1 MLVGQILYFN
11 MKKRIV
17 LVAVLLLSIIAVAQ
31 EKNDGYRF
39 SMAVDLGVQNF
50 LGRSG
55 ISMIDYNQND
65 FSSMRYNCLLGFNN
79 SKRFF
84 ALELSLS
91 SIEAKYDNTLRE
103 SISIYG
109 LGLLSENK
117 LPVQEK
123 LFINY
128 TIGAGLLASSECIRY
143 NSLDLDS
150 FHRLG
155 AYIKFGIGLGFDVNN
170 LTIGAKEEI
179 VEGYL
184 QSKDLPSQIKLY
196 QTPENRIIFSS
207 ITSLFLKIRL

>member
-1 MLVGQILYFN
+1 
-11 MKKRIV
+11 MKKIIA
-17 LVAVLLLSIIAVAQ
+17 LATVLLFSIIALAQ

-50 LGRSG
+50 FNRSG
-55 ISMIDYNQND
+55 ISMIDYNQDD

-79 SKRFF
+79 SKKFF

-91 SIEAKYDNTLRE
+91 SVEAKYDNTLRE

-109 LGLLSENK
+109 LGVLSENK
-117 LPVQEK
+117 FPVQEK
-123 LFINY
+123 LFIDY
-128 TIGAGLLASSECIRY
+128 TIGAGLLASSELIKY
-143 NSLDLDS
+143 NSLELNS

-155 AYIKFGIGLGFDVNN
+155 AYIKFGIGLGFDVSN

-179 VEGYL
+179 MGGYL

-196 QTPENRIIFSS
+196 QTPENRIIFPD
-207 ITSLFLKIRL
+207 LQR